1 MSMEQLTEFLG
12 WCTVINLVLLA
23 FTGLCLMTLKNWMAK
38 IHSGVFGIKPE
49 EARNLYFQSL
59 VVYKVAFLMFNFVP
73 YVALKMMA

>member
-1 MSMEQLTEFLG
+1 MSMEQLAEFIG

-38 IHSGVFGIKPE
+38 IHSGMFGLKRE
-49 EARNLYFQSL
+49 EAQKVYLQYL
-59 VVYKVAFLMFNFVP
+59 AVYKVAFLIFNFVP